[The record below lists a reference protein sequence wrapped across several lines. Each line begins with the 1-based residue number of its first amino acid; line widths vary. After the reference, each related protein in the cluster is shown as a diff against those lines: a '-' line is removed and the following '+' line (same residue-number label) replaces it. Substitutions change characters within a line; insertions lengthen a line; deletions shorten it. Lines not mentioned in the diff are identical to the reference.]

1 MMAKQTI
8 TDVNQLPLILKISD
22 VANVLNIALRRA
34 YELAQDPTFPK
45 VMIGK
50 SIRVP
55 RDAFCRWAGI
65 DLPGSRQIIDESA

>member
-1 MMAKQTI
+1 MAKQKI
-8 TDVNQLPLILKISD
+8 TDVEQLPLMMKMRD
-22 VANVLNIALRRA
+22 VANVMDIALRRA

-45 VMIGK
+45 IVVGK

-65 DLPGSRQIIDESA
+65 ELHVSQHKPTEISA

>member
-1 MMAKQTI
+1 MAKQKI
-8 TDVNQLPLILKISD
+8 TDVEQLPLMMKMRD
-22 VANVLNIALRRA
+22 VANVMDIALRRA

-45 VMIGK
+45 IVLGK

-65 DLPGSRQIIDESA
+65 EMQGDKPSEISA

>member
-1 MMAKQTI
+1 MAKQRI
-8 TDVNQLPLILKISD
+8 TDVEQLPLMMKMRD
-22 VANVLNIALRRA
+22 VANVMDIALRRA

-45 VMIGK
+45 IVLGK

-65 DLPGSRQIIDESA
+65 EIPESQHKSTEISA